1 MKHPQARINQ
11 KVCFIAGT
19 GHSGST
25 LLGLLL
31 GNHSTSFFCG
41 EGKKSLY
48 LGRERSPDHKRFCKF
63 CGPECPI
70 WGQLALDTEQDL
82 YEQLTQRIFEKQNQH
97 KILMIDSS
105 SGISW
110 IQKQLKLLEP
120 TTVQIYLIFLQRDG
134 RGVVNSY
141 RRKYPERN
149 FTEIIKKWLD
159 SIQQSQAL
167 FDQFTSKKMV
177 LHYEELALHTDT
189 VLKNLCEFLEI
200 PYEPK
205 MLNFS
210 HSEYHVLGGNN
221 GTQYL
226 VAQSQAKAEEQF
238 LGRMS
243 PHNRQYYQS
252 HNAEIV
258 LDVRWQTELSEE
270 QKEIF
275 ANLAGEINQSFEW
288 NS

>member
-1 MKHPQARINQ
+1 MQHPQSRINQ
-11 KVCFIAGT
+11 RVCCIAGT

-41 EGKKSLY
+41 EGNKSQY
-48 LGRERSPDHKRFCKF
+48 IGKENAPARKRFCKF
-63 CGPECPI
+63 CGPDCPI
-70 WGQLALDTEQDL
+70 WGQLVLNPEQDL
-82 YEQLTQRIFEKQNQH
+82 YEQLAQRIWEKQHQE
-97 KILMIDSS
+97 KTLMIDST
-105 SGISW
+105 SGSYW
-110 IQKQLKLLEP
+110 IRQQWQQLEQTAAQP
-120 TTVQIYLIFLQRDG
+120 YLVFLQRDG

-141 RRKYPERN
+141 RRKYPQRD
-149 FTEIIKKWLD
+149 FIEIIQDWLD
-159 SIQQSQAL
+159 NIHKAQTL
-167 FDQFTSKKMV
+167 FNEFNGPKIII
-177 LHYEELALHTDT
+177 HYEDLAVNTHG
-189 VLKNLCEFLEI
+189 VLKSLCEFLEI
-200 PYEPK
+200 AYEPE
-205 MLNFS
+205 MINFGN
-210 HSEYHVLGGNN
+210 SEYHVLGGNN

-226 VAQSQAKAEEQF
+226 VAQSQANAQDRF

-243 PHNRQYYQS
+243 DPNRQYYQS